1 MFMQGRQIYVKSVE
15 ESDAEALWK
24 LEVDN
29 RDFFQRFTGLRDD
42 EFYTLEG
49 QLERIRKARE
59 SSKADQ
65 AYLYMIGLRDTETI
79 IGEIMLTEVVRGNLQ
94 SCWIGYFLDRD
105 HNGKGCMTEAVQMVV
120 RFAFQELKFHRIEA
134 GVMPHNQGSIRVLLK
149 AGFHKEGIARKNV
162 KINGKWEDHQTLAML
177 NEADEEVPSPIQRY
191 NPSVIAPPI
200 GPYTHVTKVARGAEL
215 LVFSGQ
221 VGTDRE
227 GNLPADMKE
236 QVENTL
242 ANIQRVLASEAMSA
256 DHIVK
261 INIWAVQEVDWDHFH
276 RVWEKFHGGK
286 APSMTMAYVPALA
299 MPSLQV
305 EIEVWAARG

>member
-15 ESDAEALWK
+15 ESDTEALWK

-29 RDFFQRFTGLRDD
+29 RGFFQRFTGLRGD
-42 EFYTLEG
+42 EFYTREG

-59 SSKADQ
+59 SSEADQ

-79 IGEIMLTEVVRGNLQ
+79 IGEIMLTEVVRGDLQ

-105 HNGKGCMTEAVQMVV
+105 HNGKGYMTEAVQMVV

-134 GVMPHNQGSIRVLLK
+134 GVMPHNLGSIRVLLK

-162 KINGKWEDHQTLAML
+162 KINGKWEDHQTLALL
-177 NEADEEVPSPIQRY
+177 NEADEEASSPIQRY

-215 LVFSGQ
+215 LVLSGQ

-227 GNLPADMKE
+227 GSLPDDMRE

-242 ANIQRVLASEAMSA
+242 ANIQRVMAAEAMSA